1 MEFSQP
7 PDFGSPVIK
16 LGKIANMVKINAN
29 DSEKPNI
36 TITGVNKSVLMATK
50 EVPINGPV
58 QEKETTAKV
67 AAIKKIPLKP
77 LASDFASSLF
87 TNELGR
93 VISKAPKND
102 TPKIINIRK
111 IKILKNPSVEISFSA
126 LAPQIKVM
134 ITPKP
139 T

>member
-1 MEFSQP
+1 MEFNQP
-7 PDFGSPVIK
+7 PDFGNPVIK
-16 LGKIANMVKINAN
+16 LGKMANMVKITASDN
-29 DSEKPNI
+29 EKPNI
-36 TITGVNKSVLMATK
+36 TTTGVSRSVLMATK
-50 EVPINGPV
+50 EVPISGPV

-87 TNELGR
+87 TKELGR
-93 VISKAPKND
+93 VISNAPKND
-102 TPKIINIRK
+102 TPKTMSIRK
-111 IKILKNPSVEISFSA
+111 MKILKNPSVDISFNA
-126 LAPQIKVM
+126 LAPQIKVI